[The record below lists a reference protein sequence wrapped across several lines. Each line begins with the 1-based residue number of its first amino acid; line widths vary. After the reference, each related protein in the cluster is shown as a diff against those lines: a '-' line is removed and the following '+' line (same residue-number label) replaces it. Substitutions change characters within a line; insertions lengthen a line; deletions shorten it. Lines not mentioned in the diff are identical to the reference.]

1 MNDNLR
7 TELIRDLTEGRPK
20 VLHAKEETVSEYFEA
35 AKKVFPR
42 VEKIKCGIRTY
53 IVDMDN
59 SAMLKQVEDELC
71 QELCHHTDMVNE
83 RSQALKELN
92 IFKITHEARPVSND

>member
-1 MNDNLR
+1 MNDILR
-7 TELIRDLTEGRPK
+7 SELIRDLKEGRPK
-20 VLHAKEETVSEYFEA
+20 VLHAKEEVVNQYFEA

-59 SAMLKQVEDELC
+59 SEMLKGIEREL
-71 QELCHHTDMVNE
+71 QYELNHHTDMANE
-83 RSQALKELN
+83 RRQALQDMDA
-92 IFKITHEARPVSND
+92 IKITYEARPKK